1 MHKEQEQIT
10 LIQTLLKRKMDQHS
24 LHFLAENPTIYTLM
38 ELINTK
44 KKKFCPKA
52 KPTRKTKTK
61 KGNCTYVE
69 NFTKLMIILKVPKTS
84 TPYS

>member
-24 LHFLAENPTIYTLM
+24 LHFLAENPTNYTLM

-44 KKKFCPKA
+44 NKSSAQSKNP
-52 KPTRKTKTK
+52 
-61 KGNCTYVE
+61 
-69 NFTKLMIILKVPKTS
+69 
-84 TPYS
+84 